1 MLDNEAALCEALSSD
16 FGYRSIDQSSFADI
30 TTTVKSVN
38 HAIKNL
44 KFWMQAERRTPDFSL
59 RMSGAKTYVEAFPK
73 GVVGIISPWNFP
85 VNLALSPLVSVLA
98 AGNRALIKPSE
109 ITPHTSALL
118 AELIAKYFSAEEVSV
133 VCGGVEVAQEFVK
146 IPFDHIIYTGG
157 ETVARYLSLI
167 HI

>member
-1 MLDNEAALCEALSSD
+1 MRRNKGIHVNSPNLETQFNTLRNAYKAEPFPTLATRLDRLRRVKALLLDNEAALCEALSSD

-73 GVVGIISPWNFP
+73 AW
-85 VNLALSPLVSVLA
+85 
-98 AGNRALIKPSE
+98 
-109 ITPHTSALL
+109 
-118 AELIAKYFSAEEVSV
+118 
-133 VCGGVEVAQEFVK
+133 
-146 IPFDHIIYTGG
+146 
-157 ETVARYLSLI
+157 
-167 HI
+167 